1 MSEGKVTVERRGH
14 VLLMGLDRIDKHNA
28 VDLNMFAELANA
40 YGELEG
46 DQELRC
52 GVVFAHGDNFTAG
65 VDLAQWAPVFASGQ
79 MPELPDGAINPLGF
93 DDETRVSKPIIVAV
107 QGLCLTIGIELLL
120 STDIRVAAENTR
132 FAQIEIKRGIYP
144 VGGATVRLIQ
154 EVGWS
159 NAMRYLLT
167 GDEFTAQEAQRMG
180 LVQEV
185 TPAGQQLERAI
196 ALAETIA
203 KQAPL
208 GVYATLKS
216 ARLARRQGE
225 AAAFARLLP
234 DLGPIMASEDA
245 QEGVLSFLERR
256 EAKFKGR

>member
-1 MSEGKVTVERRGH
+1 
-14 VLLMGLDRIDKHNA
+14 
-28 VDLNMFAELANA
+28 
-40 YGELEG
+40 
-46 DQELRC
+46 
-52 GVVFAHGDNFTAG
+52 
-65 VDLAQWAPVFASGQ
+65 
-79 MPELPDGAINPLGF
+79 
-93 DDETRVSKPIIVAV
+93 
-107 QGLCLTIGIELLL
+107 
-120 STDIRVAAENTR
+120 
-132 FAQIEIKRGIYP
+132 
-144 VGGATVRLIQ
+144 
-154 EVGWS
+154 
-159 NAMRYLLT
+159 MRYLLT